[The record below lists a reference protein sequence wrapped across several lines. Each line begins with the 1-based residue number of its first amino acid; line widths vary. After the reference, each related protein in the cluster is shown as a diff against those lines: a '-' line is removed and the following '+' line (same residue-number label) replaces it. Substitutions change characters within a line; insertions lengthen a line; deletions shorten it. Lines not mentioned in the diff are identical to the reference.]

1 MRASLFASA
10 TVTSRTGR
18 RASTPRTHR
27 PALLSQHVARQ
38 TMEVAPS
45 TSSLRISALPAFV
58 IPPKRVLPPVECC
71 RGTRP
76 SQAAKRW
83 ALRKAPTWSPTVAA
97 IREAVIGPMPGIEA
111 RRRAVASWRAW
122 RTIRSSRVAARPA
135 TAQPCACSSALAC
148 RPPHTGTLRGPAP
161 PADGDTTL
169 QVEYTG
175 DVAHLIEEHDA
186 ILSDLSISSVLV

>member
-27 PALLSQHVARQ
+27 PALLSQRVARQ

-76 SQAAKRW
+76 SQAAKCR
-83 ALRKAPTWSPTVAA
+83 ALLKAPMWSPTVAA
-97 IREAVIGPMPGIEA
+97 IREAVIRPDAGDRGQAPCGRVLARVAHDLLLERRHALGHRSAVRVQLRHGLPA
-111 RRRAVASWRAW
+111 RRRD
-122 RTIRSSRVAARPA
+122 
-135 TAQPCACSSALAC
+135 ALL
-148 RPPHTGTLRGPAP
+148 G
-161 PADGDTTL
+161 ADQGHEL
-169 QVEYTG
+169 LEP
-175 DVAHLIEEHDA
+175 
-186 ILSDLSISSVLV
+186 